1 MILDP
6 KRAWTTIGAS
16 MLALTASL
24 TVLADNP
31 NAGLKGMSPDDNAM
45 PENVAGLNA
54 TGLKR
59 MAGTRHFYAT
69 GEFLYW
75 RAYEDGMDFAQ
86 KAHIEIPA
94 GQGLELANS
103 KVHNLHFHYGPGVR
117 AGIGYYMPHSDW
129 DLFAQWTYLHPIA
142 RKKINGFNNYN
153 LSSGAIGD
161 YFFPTRSVESLTPL
175 HGADGHWG
183 VVYHTATLELGR
195 VFSFNRWL
203 SLRPHFGLMS
213 AWINQKIKVEYDH
226 FTTGPV
232 VEPERILV
240 KQRNNFWGIGFRAG
254 LDTRWPLSQ
263 GFSIY
268 GNFAAALL
276 WGHFHL
282 SDHQAGDPSTVFG
295 SNQAR
300 FISSIFSSIERLRPN
315 LQAALGLRWD
325 KYIKKNRYH
334 WGVNVGYE
342 FNEWFDQNELY
353 RIVSSNFSL
362 QNLTHPGGDFGFQG
376 WNFGLRFDF

>member
-31 NAGLKGMSPDDNAM
+31 NAGMKGMSPDDNAM

-75 RAYEDGMDFAQ
+75 RAYEDGMDYAQ
-86 KAHIEIPA
+86 KTF
-94 GQGLELANS
+94 LANPGGTGQVVANS
-103 KVHNLHFHYGPGVR
+103 QVHNLHFHYGPGVR

-142 RKKINGFNNYN
+142 RKKVTGFSETSTYPTT
-153 LSSGAIGD
+153 GAD
-161 YFFPTRSVESLTPL
+161 FLFPTRFAGDLTNAML
-175 HGADGHWG
+175 QSAEGHWG
-183 VVYHTATLELGR
+183 VVFHTATLELGR

-213 AWINQKIKVEYDH
+213 AWINQKIKLNYD
-226 FTTGPV
+226 PV
-232 VEPERILV
+232 DPDLERLIV
-240 KQRNNFWGIGFRAG
+240 KQRNNFWGVGFRAG

-282 SDHQAGDPSTVFG
+282 SDHQSGDPSTVFSSG
-295 SNQAR
+295 QEL
-300 FISSIFSSIERLRPN
+300 FVSSIFSSIERLRPN
-315 LQAALGLRWD
+315 LQATLGLRWD
-325 KYIKKNRYH
+325 KYIKNNRYH

-353 RIVSSNFSL
+353 RIARNSSAL
-362 QNLTHPGGDFGFQG
+362 QNLTHPGGDLGFQG